1 MVKVIDELDPET
13 EGDRKGEVES
23 IMREL
28 KDTIVNNEKEVKETS
43 CCLLITKSKKT

>member
-1 MVKVIDELDPET
+1 MDELDLET
-13 EGDRKGEVES
+13 VEDRKGEIES

-43 CCLLITKSKKT
+43 CCLLIIKSKKT

>member
-1 MVKVIDELDPET
+1 MDELDLET
-13 EGDRKGEVES
+13 VEDRKGEVES

>member
-1 MVKVIDELDPET
+1 MIDELDPET
-13 EGDRKGEVES
+13 EGDRKSEVES

-43 CCLLITKSKKT
+43 CCLLIIKSKKT